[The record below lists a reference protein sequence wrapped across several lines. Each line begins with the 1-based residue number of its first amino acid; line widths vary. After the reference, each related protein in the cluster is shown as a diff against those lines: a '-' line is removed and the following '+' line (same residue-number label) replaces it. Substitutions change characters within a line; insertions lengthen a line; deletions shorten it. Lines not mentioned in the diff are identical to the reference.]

1 MIDWCSGATYHLR
14 ITTFRGETSC
24 SATGIIFI
32 PYLAVLI
39 VVLLLGGAPPAA
51 AETVVGSIPA
61 PDYAGA
67 LTWDGSSL
75 WCGMY
80 GPSGSTVYELD
91 PADGTVLSSFTGQ
104 GDDSYGLA
112 WDGSALWQLDSYN
125 YDLLFR
131 MDTSGGLLG
140 SIPSITTYMA
150 GLTWDG
156 TYLWCAAYYNPDG
169 WIYQIDPATGLEI
182 HSFDAP
188 ANQPWGLAF
197 DGTDL
202 WYVNDDFSGE
212 EAIVYRLDTTDGT
225 VLEQFDSPGANPR
238 GLAWDGSYLW
248 VCADNNAGAGRRCY
262 QIDPEGSGTPD
273 IDLHPASQDLGIVP
287 VNSVVPW
294 TLYIDNVG
302 TADLTI
308 TDMTSD
314 DPHFQVDFS
323 SPQTIAG
330 GETITYTSFFTSA
343 TTGDFEGTITV
354 FSDDPDEPEVTAT
367 ILATTVLPDPVI
379 EFSATSHDFDQR
391 RRYSRSRW
399 PLTIT
404 NLGYAPLVITDMA
417 IIGAA
422 PGDEVFFL
430 PDFFYPITLTT
441 FESLVVDVDFSPPAL
456 GSFSGAV
463 EVTSNGTDGGT
474 QTIDL
479 QGAGRTNFLG
489 KGLPLWVFQG
499 VENVEC
505 TAQVPDV
512 TGDGIADAAVESYD
526 AGASAGEPHLSLI
539 WGNSHG
545 QGVVKWGIHPPGGP
559 SNSGGYGDKCLDVS
573 PDMNDDGLADV
584 LLATA
589 WGGCTCYAV
598 NGRNGNVLWSYDMY
612 DEDPQGGWVYA
623 AGPISDINQDGVPDA
638 LFGAGGHDSGSAGPR
653 SMYAFDGASTGTAD
667 TLWRQYANDAIIDVV
682 NIGDADGD
690 GVEDAVACAGGNV
703 DRDNHVYCASGASS
717 GPATTLWSYDTGG
730 DNWSLAR
737 HSDITGDGVSEVVVG
752 TWGSSP
758 AGSVQCLDG
767 AGAGTA
773 LWTYPLAAAPV
784 MRVDSFADVTGDGI
798 NEVLVASWA
807 AWAYCLDG
815 ATGVQLWSSYMGSDV
830 WAVSGI
836 PDVNGDG
843 YDDALAG
850 AFTGEVRCVD
860 GTSGDTIWS
869 YMTGSKIFTLRW
881 IEDVNGDTYA
891 DALAG
896 TQMLG
901 GIGGELFCLTGGDL
915 PTWDRRAGVRA
926 APRPDGIE
934 VELTGT
940 KGFAA
945 QGINVYRRQ
954 VFPEAPAMAQTGI
967 SGVTGPATRL
977 PERIKALEARRAR
990 HTALLDG
997 FQRITPQPARGSL
1010 FLDRSAL
1017 QGVRYEY
1024 ILGAVTE
1031 LGDEVFTE
1039 TVEAGR

>member
-1 MIDWCSGATYHLR
+1 MHSNR
-14 ITTFRGETSC
+14 
-24 SATGIIFI
+24 SAVLNRYRYLILVIG
-32 PYLAVLI
+32 PALAVA
-39 VVLLLGGAPPAA
+39 LLLATATPVA

-80 GPSGSTVYELD
+80 GPSGTTVYQLD
-91 PADGTVLSSFTGQ
+91 PEDGTVLSSFTGQ

-125 YDLLFR
+125 YDTLFR

-156 TYLWCAAYYNPDG
+156 TYLWCAAYYDPDG
-169 WIYQIDPATGLEI
+169 WIYQIDPATGLEV
-182 HSFDAP
+182 HSFAAP
-188 ANQPWGLAF
+188 AHQPWGLTW

-212 EAIVYRLDTTDGT
+212 EAIVYRLDPTDGT

-238 GLAWDGSYLW
+238 GLAWDGTYLW

-262 QIDPEGSGTPD
+262 QVDPGGSGTPD
-273 IDLHPASQDLGIVP
+273 IDLPLTSHDYGIIATGTTGT
-287 VNSVVPW
+287 W
-294 TLYIDNVG
+294 LMEIDNAG

-308 TDMTSD
+308 TGITSND
-314 DPHFQVDFS
+314 VHFTVEYIVYPFVLG
-323 SPQTIAG
+323 PG
-330 GETITYTSFFTSA
+330 GFTLIEVYFDSA
-343 TTGDFEGTITV
+343 AAGDFEATITV
-354 FSDDPDEPEVTAT
+354 TSDDPDEAEVTVG
-367 ILATTVLPDPVI
+367 LAGTAVPPDPLI
-379 EFSATSHDFDQR
+379 GFSAASHDYDQR
-391 RRYSRSRW
+391 RRHSRSRW

-404 NLGYAPLVITDMA
+404 NNGYAPLVISDMA
-417 IIGAA
+417 VIGAA
-422 PGDEVFFL
+422 PGDLAFVI
-430 PDFFYPITLTT
+430 PDFVYPITLTT
-441 FESLVVDVDFSPPAL
+441 FEELEVDIDFTPPDIGA
-456 GSFSGAV
+456 FSGAL
-463 EVTSNGTDGGT
+463 EVTSNSTVDGGLHT
-474 QTIDL
+474 VDL
-479 QGAGRTNFLG
+479 HGTGRTNFLG

-512 TGDGIADAAVESYD
+512 TGDGITDAAVESYD
-526 AGASAGEPHLSLI
+526 AGASSSEPHLSLI
-539 WGNSHG
+539 WGNSDG
-545 QGVVKWGIHPPGGP
+545 EGVVNWGIHPPGGP

-573 PDMNDDGLADV
+573 PDINGDGLADV

-598 NGRNGNVLWSYDMY
+598 NGRNGGVLWSYDMY

-623 AGPISDINQDGVPDA
+623 AGPAGDINGDKVPDA
-638 LFGAGGHDSGSAGPR
+638 LFGAGGHDSGTAGPR
-653 SMYAFDGASTGTAD
+653 SMYAFDGASSGTAG

-682 NIGDADGD
+682 NIGDVNGD
-690 GVEDAVACAGGNV
+690 GVNDAAACAGGNI
-703 DRDNHVYCASGASS
+703 DRDNHVYCVSGASS
-717 GPATTLWSYDTGG
+717 GPATTLWAFDTGG
-730 DNWSLAR
+730 DNWSLTR
-737 HSDITGDGVSEVVVG
+737 HSDVTGDGVSEVVVG

-767 AGAGTA
+767 TGDSTA
-773 LWTYPLAAAPV
+773 VWIYPLAVTPV

-807 AWAYCLDG
+807 AWAYCLNG
-815 ATGVQLWSSYMGSDV
+815 ATGEQLWSNYMGDDV

-850 AFTGEVRCVD
+850 AFTGEVRCID
-860 GTSGDTIWS
+860 GTSGDTIWG

-891 DALAG
+891 DVLAG

-901 GIGGELFCLTGGDL
+901 GVGGELFCLTGGDL
-915 PTWDRRAGVRA
+915 PTWDRHAGVRA
-926 APRPDGIE
+926 APRHEGIE
-934 VELTGT
+934 VVLTGT
-940 KGFAA
+940 RGFTSR
-945 QGINVYRRQ
+945 GINVYRRLISSGA
-954 VFPEAPAMAQTGI
+954 APAAKPGI
-967 SGVTGPATRL
+967 GGAAPPALNL
-977 PERIKALEARRAR
+977 PERIKALEARRAM

-997 FQRITPQPARGSL
+997 FQRITPAPARGSIY
-1010 FLDRSAL
+1010 LDRTAAP
-1017 QGVRYEY
+1017 GARYEY
-1024 ILGAVTE
+1024 ILGVVTD

-1039 TVEAGR
+1039 VVEAGR

>member
-1 MIDWCSGATYHLR
+1 MSSASVMSP
-14 ITTFRGETSC
+14 ITR
-24 SATGIIFI
+24 SA
-32 PYLAVLI
+32 LAI
-39 VVLLLGGAPPAA
+39 LLLLFIATPVAG
-51 AETVVGSIPA
+51 ETVVGSIPA

-67 LTWDGSSL
+67 LTWDGASL

-112 WDGSALWQLDSYN
+112 WDGTALWQLDSYN

-131 MDTSGGLLG
+131 MNTSGGLLD

-156 TYLWCAAYYNPDG
+156 TYLWCAAYYDPDG
-169 WIYQIDPATGLEI
+169 WIYQIDPATGLEV

-212 EAIVYRLDTTDGT
+212 EAIIYRLDTADGT

-238 GLAWDGSYLW
+238 GLTWDGTYLW

-262 QIDPEGSGTPD
+262 QIDPGGSGTQD
-273 IDLHPASQDLGIVP
+273 IDLHPTSQNLGIIP
-287 VNSVVPW
+287 LHHVVPW

-302 TADLTI
+302 TADLTV
-308 TDMTSD
+308 TEWTSD
-314 DPHFQVDFS
+314 NDLFHVSDITEPIIIPPGISYPWTSPFS
-323 SPQTIAG
+323 SATAG
-330 GETITYTSFFTSA
+330 THEA
-343 TTGDFEGTITV
+343 TITV
-354 FSDDPDEPEVTAT
+354 YSDDPDEPEVTAT
-367 ILATTVLPDPVI
+367 ITATTVPQDPVI
-379 EFSATSHDFDQR
+379 DLSATSHDFGDR

-399 PLTIT
+399 ALSIT
-404 NLGYAPLVITDMA
+404 NNGYDPLVISDMD
-417 IIGAA
+417 IVGAA
-422 PGDEVFFL
+422 PGDDVFFI
-430 PDFFYPITLTT
+430 PDFIYPITLQT
-441 FESLVVDVDFSPPAL
+441 FETLEVDVDFSPPAT
-456 GSFSGAV
+456 STFDGAL
-463 EVTSNGTDGGT
+463 EVASNGTDAVHTVDLFGT
-474 QTIDL
+474 
-479 QGAGRTNFLG
+479 GKTNFLG

-512 TGDGIADAAVESYD
+512 TGDGVADAAVESYD
-526 AGASAGEPHLSLI
+526 AGASSSEPHLSLI
-539 WGNSHG
+539 WGNSDG
-545 QGVVKWGIHPPGGP
+545 VGVVNWGIHPPGGP

-573 PDMNDDGLADV
+573 PDMDGDGLADV

-589 WGGCTCYAV
+589 WGGCTCYSV
-598 NGRNGNVLWSYDMY
+598 SGRNGNVIWSYDMY
-612 DEDPQGGWVYA
+612 DENPQGGWVYA
-623 AGPISDINQDGVPDA
+623 AGPIGDLNDDKVPDA
-638 LFGAGGHDSGSAGPR
+638 IFGAGGHDSGSAGPR
-653 SMYAFDGASTGTAD
+653 SMYAFDGDSSGTPD

-682 NIGDADGD
+682 NIGDVNGD
-690 GVEDAVACAGGNV
+690 GVDDAAACAGGNT

-717 GPATTLWSYDTGG
+717 GTATTLWTFDTGG

-737 HSDITGDGVSEVVVG
+737 HSDITGDGISEVVVG

-773 LWTYPLAAAPV
+773 VWTYPLAAAPV

-807 AWAYCLDG
+807 AWAYCIDG
-815 ATGVQLWSSYMGSDV
+815 ATGLQLWSSYMGNDV

-843 YDDALAG
+843 FDDALAG
-850 AFTGEVRCVD
+850 AFTGEVRCID
-860 GTSGDTIWS
+860 GTTGNTIWS

-881 IEDVNGDTYA
+881 IDDVNGDTYP

-926 APRPDGIE
+926 APRPEGIE
-934 VELTGT
+934 VELTDT
-940 KGFAA
+940 KGFTSR
-945 QGINVYRRQ
+945 GINVYRRQ
-954 VFPEAPAMAQTGI
+954 VSPEATAMARAGI
-967 SGVTGPATRL
+967 SGITAPAHNL
-977 PERIKALEARRAR
+977 PERIKLLEARRAR

-997 FQRITPQPARGSL
+997 FQRITVKPARASVY
-1010 FLDRSAL
+1010 LDTTARR
-1017 QGVRYEY
+1017 GVEYEY
-1024 ILGAVTE
+1024 ILGVVTD

-1039 TVEAGR
+1039 AVEAGR

>member
-1 MIDWCSGATYHLR
+1 M
-14 ITTFRGETSC
+14 
-24 SATGIIFI
+24 
-32 PYLAVLI
+32 
-39 VVLLLGGAPPAA
+39 VLLLLLATALPSVG
-51 AETVVGSIPA
+51 ETVVGSIPA

-67 LTWDGSSL
+67 LTWDGVSL

-125 YDLLFR
+125 YDMLFR
-131 MDTSGGLLG
+131 MNTSGGLLD

-169 WIYQIDPATGLEI
+169 WIYQIDPATGLEV
-182 HSFDAP
+182 HSFAAP
-188 ANQPWGLAF
+188 AHQPWGLAW

-212 EAIVYRLDTTDGT
+212 EAIVYRLDPTDGT

-238 GLAWDGSYLW
+238 GLTWDGSYLW

-262 QIDPEGSGTPD
+262 QIDPGGSGTAD
-273 IDLHPASQDLGIVP
+273 IDLHPTSQDLGIVP
-287 VNSVVPW
+287 VNTVIPW
-294 TLYIDNVG
+294 TLHIDNVG
-302 TADLTI
+302 TADLTVSG
-308 TDMTSD
+308 MTSD
-314 DPHFQVDFS
+314 TPQFNVADF
-323 SPQTIAG
+323 PNPL
-330 GETITYTSFFTSA
+330 TITAGDSYSYTSFFTSA
-343 TTGDFEGTITV
+343 TTGYFEATITV
-354 FSDDPDEPEVTAT
+354 SSDDPDEPEVTAAIT
-367 ILATTVLPDPVI
+367 VTAVLPDPVI
-379 EFSATSHDFDQR
+379 ALSATSHDFDQR

-399 PLTIT
+399 PLTIG
-404 NLGYAPLVITDMA
+404 NNGYAPLVISDMD
-417 IIGAA
+417 ITSAA
-422 PGDEVFFL
+422 PGDEVFSI
-430 PDFFYPITLTT
+430 PDFIYPITLNT
-441 FESLVVDVDFSPPAL
+441 FETIEVDVDFSVPAT
-456 GSFSGAV
+456 GTFSGAL
-463 EVTSNGTDGGT
+463 EITSNGTDGGMHT
-474 QTIDL
+474 VDL
-479 QGAGRTNFLG
+479 HGTGKTNFLG

-512 TGDGIADAAVESYD
+512 TGDGITDAAVESYD
-526 AGASAGEPHLSLI
+526 AGASSSEPHLSLI
-539 WGNSHG
+539 WGNSDG
-545 QGVVKWGIHPPGGP
+545 EGVVNWGIHPPGGP

-573 PDMNDDGLADV
+573 PDINGDGLADI

-598 NGRNGNVLWSYDMY
+598 NGRNGGILWSYDMY
-612 DEDPQGGWVYA
+612 NEDPDGGWVYA
-623 AGPISDINQDGVPDA
+623 AGPAGDITGDKVPDA
-638 LFGAGGHDSGSAGPR
+638 LFGAGGHDSGTAGPR
-653 SMYAFDGASTGTAD
+653 SMYAFDGASSGTAA

-682 NIGDADGD
+682 NLGDVNGD
-690 GVEDAVACAGGNV
+690 EVNDAAACAGGNTV
-703 DRDNHVYCASGASS
+703 RDNHVYCVSGASS
-717 GPATTLWSYDTGG
+717 GPATTLWAFDTGG
-730 DNWSLAR
+730 DNWSLTR
-737 HSDITGDGVSEVVVG
+737 HSDVTGDGASEVVVG
-752 TWGSSP
+752 TWGGSP
-758 AGSVQCLDG
+758 AGIVTCLDG
-767 AGAGTA
+767 AGDPTA
-773 LWTYPLAAAPV
+773 VWTFTLVSPV

-807 AWAYCLDG
+807 SWAYCLNG

-850 AFTGEVRCVD
+850 AFTGEVRCID

-881 IEDVNGDTYA
+881 IEDVNGDTYP
-891 DALAG
+891 DVLAG

-915 PTWDRRAGVRA
+915 PTWDRHAGVRA

-940 KGFAA
+940 KGFVSR
-945 QGINVYRRQ
+945 GINVYRRQ
-954 VFPEAPAMAQTGI
+954 IFPETTAMARTGI
-967 SGVTGPATRL
+967 SGITAPAPNL
-977 PERIKALEARRAR
+977 PERIKALEARRAM

-997 FQRITPQPARGSL
+997 FQQITPRPARGSVY
-1010 FLDRSAL
+1010 LDRTAAP
-1017 QGVRYEY
+1017 GARYEY
-1024 ILGAVTE
+1024 ILGVVTD
-1031 LGDEVFTE
+1031 LGDEVFSE
-1039 TVEAGR
+1039 AVEAGR